1 MYLAKISCDNQ
12 NNNPLEKKQVK
23 KEKAPKFHL
32 WCFLNS

>member
-23 KEKAPKFHL
+23 KKRHPSSICGAF
-32 WCFLNS
+32 